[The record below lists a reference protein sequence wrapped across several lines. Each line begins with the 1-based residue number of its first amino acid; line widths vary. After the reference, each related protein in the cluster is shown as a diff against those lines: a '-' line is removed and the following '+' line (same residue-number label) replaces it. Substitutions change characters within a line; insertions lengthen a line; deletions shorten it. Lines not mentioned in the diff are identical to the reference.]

1 MTDILLIFLLLVF
14 IVIYYIFIPYQVK
27 KRRQYLKKA
36 SFSVDWH
43 NFLENNIYLYRNLPH
58 YLKLELQDHLKVFLA
73 EKQFVGKNGFI
84 LTLETKLTIASQAC
98 ILLLGDK
105 EKRRNYFPYLKYIYV
120 YPEIVIESKNQ
131 QEKPLILLGLSSV
144 GNKTGQDGVIYLS
157 WSEVVKQSQFPSK
170 GENVILHEFAHQLDQ
185 EFGNAT
191 GMPRLRNLQESLMW
205 GEIFAQEY
213 YQHCQAVKN
222 QQSTVIDAYGALNSA
237 EFFAV
242 VTEAFFLQSK
252 LLQVYHSLLYEQ
264 LSKYYGVDPLK
275 WDK

>member
-1 MTDILLIFLLLVF
+1 MSLIFILWLIIL
-14 IVIYYIFIPYQVK
+14 IIISSVIIPYKVK
-27 KRRQYLKKA
+27 TRRKA
-36 SFSVDWH
+36 FRKVIFPPEWH
-43 NFLENNIYLYRNLPH
+43 YFLETNIYLYRILPS

-84 LTLETKLTIASQAC
+84 LTLETKLAIASQAC

-120 YPEIVIESKNQ
+120 YPDIVIESKNQ

-157 WSEVVKQSQFPSK
+157 WSEVAKQSQFPSK

-191 GMPRLRNLQESLMW
+191 GMPRLRNLQESLM
-205 GEIFAQEY
+205 
-213 YQHCQAVKN
+213 
-222 QQSTVIDAYGALNSA
+222 
-237 EFFAV
+237 
-242 VTEAFFLQSK
+242 
-252 LLQVYHSLLYEQ
+252 
-264 LSKYYGVDPLK
+264 
-275 WDK
+275 